1 MQNFSF
7 HFHLCIV
14 PQVYYKPGHFAS
26 PKAFRRQ
33 KLQLYLQQ
41 CIVDK
46 PMETKDQEKERLL
59 RRKNEILEQLA
70 RLRGEMKEELD
81 PDPEEQAIQ
90 METTDVNVAIAEQLH
105 KELMEIDG
113 RLLELA

>member
-1 MQNFSF
+1 
-7 HFHLCIV
+7 
-14 PQVYYKPGHFAS
+14 
-26 PKAFRRQ
+26 
-33 KLQLYLQQ
+33 
-41 CIVDK
+41 
-46 PMETKDQEKERLL
+46 METKDQEKERLL

-90 METTDVNVAIAEQLH
+90 METTDVNVAIVEQLH
-105 KELMEIDG
+105 KELMELDG